1 MDQMLL
7 IAGSSVYV
15 ALGLGH
21 VVLTLLDLRSP
32 RYFTPTDDE
41 IRQSMQGVSIRLNRH
56 VDLWKA
62 WLGFNL
68 SHSLGLVLFGAVV
81 LTFAVKAQDAYF
93 SSIAMQA
100 TTLVIS
106 LIYVMLSFK
115 FWFWAPAIGCITA
128 TALFG
133 AACFL

>member
-1 MDQMLL
+1 MDQIFL
-7 IAGSSVYV
+7 IAGSCIYI
-15 ALGLGH
+15 ALGIGH
-21 VVLTLLDLRSP
+21 GVLTLLDLRSP

-41 IRQSMQGVSIRLNRH
+41 IRESMQDVSIRLNRN
-56 VDLWKA
+56 VNLWKA

-68 SHSLGLVLFGAVV
+68 SHSLGLVVFGAVV
-81 LTFAVKAQDAYF
+81 LTFAITAQDTYF

-106 LIYVMLSFK
+106 LTYVILSSK
-115 FWFWAPAIGCITA
+115 FWFWAPTVGWVTA

-133 AACFL
+133 GAYYL